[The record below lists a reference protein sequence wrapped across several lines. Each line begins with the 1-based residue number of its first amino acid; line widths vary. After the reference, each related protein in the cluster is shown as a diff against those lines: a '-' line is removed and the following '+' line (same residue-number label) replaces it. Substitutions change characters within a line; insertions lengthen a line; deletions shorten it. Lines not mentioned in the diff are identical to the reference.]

1 MLPIITE
8 PNPCYEQQTI
18 HGSIETYTDVAE
30 AEDNVTKK
38 QVARSGPTR
47 KRRGCKKWIGV
58 VLVTLPLQAL
68 VLVAVVTLAITYSKE
83 MARLQDHL
91 DVLEEQLSQVESHQ
105 MNDSKIMNSFQS
117 SVSTLQ
123 TSMSDHVASLRSSV
137 KNLTTELVSTATQTD
152 SLQSLV
158 STLNSRIDSPVNLYQ
173 GCRRD
178 ISTCELQSNPFWR
191 WCTTPS
197 LSIDIEV
204 GSE

>member
-1 MLPIITE
+1 MLPINTVR
-8 PNPCYEQQTI
+8 NPCYEQQTVE
-18 HGSIETYTDVAE
+18 GSLETYTDVAE

-47 KRRGCKKWIGV
+47 KRRGCNKWIGV

-68 VLVAVVTLAITYSKE
+68 ILVTVVTLAISYSKE
-83 MARLQDHL
+83 MARFQDHL
-91 DVLEEQLSQVESHQ
+91 DVLEEQLSQVESH
-105 MNDSKIMNSFQS
+105 
-117 SVSTLQ
+117 VT
-123 TSMSDHVASLRSSV
+123 SLRSSV
-137 KNLTTELVSTATQTD
+137 RNLTDGLVSTATQTD

-158 STLNSRIDSPVNLYQ
+158 STLKSRIDSPVNLYQ
-173 GCRRD
+173 GCRKD
-178 ISTCELQSNPFWR
+178 TTICELQSNPFWR